1 LGKDGF
7 EKPVEMPVS
16 NPSANYFEITVVQP
30 VDRERTPRSKK
41 VVVKGKHAFYYERN
55 GKVDTSGLLT
65 VLKKK

>member
-1 LGKDGF
+1 
-7 EKPVEMPVS
+7 
-16 NPSANYFEITVVQP
+16 VQP